1 MHSRDSDAQNPPH
14 KGLLP
19 GTPHI
24 KRVAHAVTR
33 SNGDFATPDGVAIDE
48 LRKIVRSK
56 LARKEI

>member
-33 SNGDFATPDGVAIDE
+33 SNGDYATPDGVAIDE
-48 LRKIVRSK
+48 LRKNCQI
-56 LARKEI
+56 